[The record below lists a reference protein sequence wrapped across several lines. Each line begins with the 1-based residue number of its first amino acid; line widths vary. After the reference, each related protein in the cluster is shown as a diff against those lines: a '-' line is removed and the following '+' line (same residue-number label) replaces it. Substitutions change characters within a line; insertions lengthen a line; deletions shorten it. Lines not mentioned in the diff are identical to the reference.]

1 MERKSI
7 VWNLDFC
14 NTDDSSI
21 FKPGILHG
29 PMLNGTCT
37 IIFCNKQNK
46 LEWYCYF
53 LILVCLFT
61 LSVGLLGN
69 TLALGHYTYCMK
81 TWTTSTIF
89 LFNLALC
96 DLTWILMSP
105 FSVYYS
111 LQKLAVHSSQTF
123 YQVRK
128 LFFNIN
134 IYGSVY
140 FLTLISFDRYVGA
153 VHPITSLTWWDKGKA
168 MFCTIA
174 VWIFIV
180 VESVPEIYYTF
191 AAGRHY
197 DGIISLDNIA
207 GPLRFVVPLTLYRFL
222 LRFLIPGTV
231 VFTCYMLTFK
241 ALVQLSKRQ
250 QRKNRIVRPLLL
262 ISAAMIV
269 FAVSFMP
276 YHVTMLV
283 ILIYRINCQLHCGNV
298 STIFAIY
305 KVTEIICSINSC
317 LDPIIFMVANKAFY
331 QRLKTIKCHPKCQ
344 CRCCLTQRV
353 RDISPTPRTVT

>member
-1 MERKSI
+1 MRTQ
-7 VWNLDFC
+7 FC
-14 NTDDSSI
+14 FHQSLAYL
-21 FKPGILHG
+21 FL
-29 PMLNGTCT
+29 
-37 IIFCNKQNK
+37 QNK

-207 GPLRFVVPLTLYRFL
+207 GPLRFPCSTHFAGEEQDQAGGPLVHLCRTDQGRCPSSP
-222 LRFLIPGTV
+222 I
-231 VFTCYMLTFK
+231 
-241 ALVQLSKRQ
+241 
-250 QRKNRIVRPLLL
+250 
-262 ISAAMIV
+262 
-269 FAVSFMP
+269 
-276 YHVTMLV
+276 
-283 ILIYRINCQLHCGNV
+283 HC
-298 STIFAIY
+298 
-305 KVTEIICSINSC
+305 
-317 LDPIIFMVANKAFY
+317 
-331 QRLKTIKCHPKCQ
+331 
-344 CRCCLTQRV
+344 
-353 RDISPTPRTVT
+353 